1 MTSLSGNDREIRT
14 VVTAA
19 TRLIGICGKCGK
31 KLGGGFGAD
40 GDKPLA
46 KLLRRKAARARGK
59 RAAVRVMTTACL
71 DICPRDAVAMVDS
84 AAPGTVLIVAERTPV
99 ARICARIGLPM
110 AGE

>member
-1 MTSLSGNDREIRT
+1 MTLSNDSRDIRT

-46 KLLRRKAARARGK
+46 KLLRRKAAGAGGK
-59 RAAVRVMTTACL
+59 RAAVRVVTTACL
-71 DICPRDAVAMVDS
+71 DICPKDAVALVDS
-84 AAPGTVLIVAERTPV
+84 AAPGTLFIVAEQTPV
-99 ARICARIGLPM
+99 ARLCARLGLPL